1 MIEPEPDLM
10 VCGEVQT
17 EREARAAIRALSPDV
32 VIVDIS
38 LAQGDGLELVRDVH
52 AQRPDL
58 PMLVLSMH
66 DELIYAERLLAAGA
80 SGYIMKHAASDQLLI
95 ALRQVLSGDVYLSES
110 LASNL
115 GRVGA
120 EGSLQRPR
128 GGDPIERLSNREL
141 QVLSLIGRGQS
152 SREAA
157 ESLGLSV
164 KTVETHRQS
173 LKRKLNLATNAQL
186 LQYAINWYASGRNR
200 PSAEPEGRRPQPRLD
215 PSRMRGADRRL
226 LRERRLRARA
236 DAVTRSLDRRAQWIR
251 KHVLPDLVDLVL
263 RFVNAAEIQQRH
275 RQPVAG
281 RRIGAVDAQRSDGSH
296 APQPSCRPPAAVRR
310 PCPIHARGSSGQR
323 LSAASN
329 DEQRILR
336 ACVVLELDRRLKVA
350 LRAHGSRKLAGTQHD
365 HRPAVGVAPGTHE
378 ILCSQ

>member
-1 MIEPEPDLM
+1 MKLSSRASSAGAQRRVLIVDDHPIVRQGLRRMIEPEPDLV

-110 LASNL
+110 LAANL
-115 GRVGA
+115 GRGGA
-120 EGSLQRPR
+120 EGVS
-128 GGDPIERLSNREL
+128 GAAVAGDPIDRLSNREL

-173 LKRKLNLATNAQL
+173 LKRKLNLLTNAQL
-186 LQYAINWYASGRNR
+186 LQYAINWYAS
-200 PSAEPEGRRPQPRLD
+200 
-215 PSRMRGADRRL
+215 
-226 LRERRLRARA
+226 
-236 DAVTRSLDRRAQWIR
+236 RSN
-251 KHVLPDLVDLVL
+251 K
-263 RFVNAAEIQQRH
+263 AA
-275 RQPVAG
+275 P
-281 RRIGAVDAQRSDGSH
+281 
-296 APQPSCRPPAAVRR
+296 
-310 PCPIHARGSSGQR
+310 
-323 LSAASN
+323 
-329 DEQRILR
+329 
-336 ACVVLELDRRLKVA
+336 
-350 LRAHGSRKLAGTQHD
+350 
-365 HRPAVGVAPGTHE
+365 
-378 ILCSQ
+378 

>member
-1 MIEPEPDLM
+1 MKISTRAPNVTGAAVQRRVLIVDDHPIVRQGLRRMIEPEPDLV

-95 ALRQVLSGDVYLSES
+95 ALRQGLNGEVYLSES

-115 GRVGA
+115 GRAAADGA
-120 EGSLQRPR
+120 PGSAASA
-128 GGDPIERLSNREL
+128 DPIDRLSNREL
-141 QVLSLIGRGQS
+141 QVLSLIGRGLS

-173 LKRKLNLATNAQL
+173 LKRKLNLANNAQL
-186 LQYAINWYASGRNR
+186 LQYAINWYASG
-200 PSAEPEGRRPQPRLD
+200 SK
-215 PSRMRGADRRL
+215 
-226 LRERRLRARA
+226 
-236 DAVTRSLDRRAQWIR
+236 TT
-251 KHVLPDLVDLVL
+251 
-263 RFVNAAEIQQRH
+263 
-275 RQPVAG
+275 
-281 RRIGAVDAQRSDGSH
+281 
-296 APQPSCRPPAAVRR
+296 AP
-310 PCPIHARGSSGQR
+310 
-323 LSAASN
+323 
-329 DEQRILR
+329 
-336 ACVVLELDRRLKVA
+336 
-350 LRAHGSRKLAGTQHD
+350 
-365 HRPAVGVAPGTHE
+365 
-378 ILCSQ
+378 